1 MTKVKI
7 CGITNLED
15 AKMASDLGADQLGFN
30 FYAGSKRFVSDETVR
45 SIIDGLGGDEFKV
58 GVFVNE
64 TVERILEKAK
74 IARLNAV
81 QLHGDESNEMIRE
94 VRASSGLMVLKAFR
108 IGPETGSTDIID
120 SSADAV
126 LLDTLSSAG
135 FGGTGITFDWNIAK
149 EIVLW
154 RPASVYLAGGLTPGN
169 VGEAIKMVRPFAVDV
184 ASGVE
189 IDPRNKAADAIER
202 FITAVRSVDT

>member
-30 FYAGSKRFVSDETVR
+30 FYAGSKRFVSPDEVR
-45 SIIDGLGGDEFKV
+45 AIVEGLRGDEFKI

-64 TVERILEKAK
+64 TVENILAT
-74 IARLNAV
+74 ANLAGLNAV
-81 QLHGDESNEMIRE
+81 QLHGDETSEMIRA
-94 VRASSGLMVLKAFR
+94 VRSSCGLMVIKAFR
-108 IGPETGSTDIID
+108 IGPEAGSTDIID

-126 LLDTLSSAG
+126 LLDTISSAG
-135 FGGTGITFDWNIAK
+135 FGGTGKTFDWSIAK

-154 RPASVYLAGGLTPGN
+154 RPDSVYLAGGLTPGN
-169 VGEAIKMVRPFAVDV
+169 VGEAIKTVRPFAVDV

-189 IDPRNKAADAIER
+189 IDPRNKDAEAIEQ
-202 FITAVRSVDT
+202 FIKAVRSVDT